1 MIDGELEGE
10 LDRRW
15 PGAWELYRKT
25 AETRELDV
33 SASARAEIWRREEGW
48 AARWWDGGLRF
59 ASASDRQRLASAIAL
74 SARLPARE
82 EAPPPFPGREVRRDE
97 QPGVVLPP
105 PELFAPLSQLVSEKS
120 RGEAVLSSLTVRR
133 GRAVE
138 EIRNAAGLSV
148 RMESPRLD
156 GVARALGRRGSRA
169 CERRSVFRWD
179 AEPDLPGLAGR
190 LADGATLPLAA
201 RGLSFPR
208 GAWLLD
214 PTVAAAMLAA
224 IAPLFTADKL
234 PRWLKRGEVAS
245 RRVTIA
251 DDASADAPCD
261 GEGTTTRRV
270 LVIETG
276 ALESRLHD
284 LRSAARATAHSTGHG
299 VRPSYRTP
307 PRPGPRRLFF
317 ETAAGVAPPELLAG
331 IGRGVFARALT
342 APVAV
347 DLEADRYSVEFTGV
361 VILGGRASEPV
372 AGARVSGRISE
383 FLARIAGVATDRQF
397 FPMPYPVGAPTL
409 LVERVSFS

>member
-1 MIDGELEGE
+1 MIDGDLEGE
-10 LDRRW
+10 LERRA

-25 AETRELDV
+25 AETREIDV
-33 SASARAEIWRREEGW
+33 SATFRGELRRREDGW
-48 AARWWDGGLRF
+48 AARWWAGGLRF
-59 ASASDRQRLASAIAL
+59 ASASDPARLASAMAL
-74 SARLPARE
+74 AARLPARE
-82 EAPPPFPGREVRRDE
+82 EAAPALAGRDVRRE
-97 QPGVVLPP
+97 ESPGAIEPA
-105 PELFAPLSQLVSEKS
+105 PELFAPLSHLVSEKS

-138 EIRNAAGLSV
+138 EIVNAAGLSV
-148 RMESPRLD
+148 RMESSRID

-169 CERRSVFRWD
+169 CERLCVFRWD
-179 AEPDLPGLAGR
+179 AEPDLAGLAGR

-201 RGLSFPR
+201 RGPSFPR

-214 PTVAAAMLAA
+214 PAVAAAMLAA
-224 IAPLFTADKL
+224 LAPIFAAEAL
-234 PRWLKRGEVAS
+234 PRWVKRGELAS

-270 LVIETG
+270 LVVEAG
-276 ALESRLHD
+276 ALASRLHD
-284 LRSAARATAHSTGHG
+284 LRSAAHAAAHPSGHG
-299 VRPSYRTP
+299 VRPSYRVP

-317 ETAAGVAPPELLAG
+317 ETASGVAPPELLAG
-331 IGRGVFARALT
+331 VSRGIFARALT
-342 APVAV
+342 APVTV

-409 LVERVSFS
+409 LVERANFE

>member
-1 MIDGELEGE
+1 MIDGDLEGE
-10 LDRRW
+10 LERRA

-25 AETRELDV
+25 AETREIDV
-33 SASARAEIWRREEGW
+33 SATFRGELRRREDGW
-48 AARWWDGGLRF
+48 AARWWAGGLRF
-59 ASASDRQRLASAIAL
+59 ASASDPARLASAMAL
-74 SARLPARE
+74 AARLPARE
-82 EAPPPFPGREVRRDE
+82 EAAPALAGRDVRRE
-97 QPGVVLPP
+97 ESPGAIEPA
-105 PELFAPLSQLVSEKS
+105 PELFAPLSHLVSEKS

-138 EIRNAAGLSV
+138 EIVNAAGLSV
-148 RMESPRLD
+148 RMESSRID

-169 CERRSVFRWD
+169 CERLCVFRWD
-179 AEPDLPGLAGR
+179 AEPDLAGLAGR

-201 RGLSFPR
+201 RGPSFPR

-214 PTVAAAMLAA
+214 PAVAAAMLAA
-224 IAPLFTADKL
+224 LAPIFAEETL
-234 PRWLKRGEVAS
+234 PRWVKRGELAS

-270 LVIETG
+270 LVVEAG
-276 ALESRLHD
+276 ALASRLHD
-284 LRSAARATAHSTGHG
+284 LRSAAHAAAHPSGHG
-299 VRPSYRTP
+299 VRPSYRVP

-317 ETAAGVAPPELLAG
+317 ETASGVAPPELLAG
-331 IGRGVFARALT
+331 VSRGIFARALT
-342 APVAV
+342 APVTV

-409 LVERVSFS
+409 LVERANFE

>member
-1 MIDGELEGE
+1 MIDGDLEGDLE
-10 LDRRW
+10 RRS

-33 SASARAEIWRREEGW
+33 SAVARGEIRRREDGW

-59 ASASDRQRLASAIAL
+59 ASASDPGRLASAMAL
-74 SARLPARE
+74 AAQLPVRE
-82 EAPPPFPGREVRRDE
+82 EAPPPFPRRDVRREGSTGAVD
-97 QPGVVLPP
+97 PA
-105 PELFAPLSQLVSEKS
+105 PELFVPLSQLVSEKS

-148 RMESPRLD
+148 RMESSRID
-156 GVARALGRRGSRA
+156 GVARALGRRGTRA

-179 AEPDLPGLAGR
+179 AEPDLSGLAGR

-214 PTVAAAMLAA
+214 PAVAAAMLAA
-224 IAPLFTADKL
+224 LAPLFAAENL
-234 PRWLKRGEVAS
+234 PRWVKRGELAS

-261 GEGTTTRRV
+261 GEGTATRRI
-270 LVIETG
+270 LVVEAG
-276 ALESRLHD
+276 ALASRLYD
-284 LRSAARATAHSTGHG
+284 LRSAARASAHPTGHG

-317 ETAAGVAPPELLAG
+317 ETAGGVAPPELLAG
-331 IGRGVFARALT
+331 VGRGVFARALT
-342 APVAV
+342 APVMV
-347 DLEADRYSVEFTGV
+347 DLEGDRYSVEFTGV

-383 FLARIAGVATDRQF
+383 FLARVAGVATDRQF

-409 LVERVSFS
+409 LVERASFE

>member
-1 MIDGELEGE
+1 MIDGDLEGE
-10 LDRRW
+10 LERRA

-25 AETRELDV
+25 AETREIDV
-33 SASARAEIWRREEGW
+33 SATFRGELRRREDGW
-48 AARWWDGGLRF
+48 AARWWAGGLRF
-59 ASASDRQRLASAIAL
+59 ASASDPARLASAMAL
-74 SARLPARE
+74 AARLPARE
-82 EAPPPFPGREVRRDE
+82 EAAPALAGRDVRRE
-97 QPGVVLPP
+97 ESPGAIEPA
-105 PELFAPLSQLVSEKS
+105 PELFAPLSHLVSEKS

-138 EIRNAAGLSV
+138 EIVNAAGLSV
-148 RMESPRLD
+148 RMESSRID

-169 CERRSVFRWD
+169 CERLCVFRWD
-179 AEPDLPGLAGR
+179 AEPDLAGLAGR

-201 RGLSFPR
+201 RGPSFPR

-214 PTVAAAMLAA
+214 PAVAAAMLAA
-224 IAPLFTADKL
+224 LAPIFAAETL
-234 PRWLKRGEVAS
+234 PRWVKRGELAS

-270 LVIETG
+270 LVVEAG
-276 ALESRLHD
+276 ALASRLHD
-284 LRSAARATAHSTGHG
+284 LRSAAHAAAHSSGHG
-299 VRPSYRTP
+299 VRPSYRVP

-317 ETAAGVAPPELLAG
+317 ETAGGVAPPELLAG
-331 IGRGVFARALT
+331 VSRGIFARALT
-342 APVAV
+342 APVTV

-409 LVERVSFS
+409 LVERANFE